1 MTEAGAEI
9 RRRQVLARSKWLDP
23 AQTRGRTP
31 LALAWRQLRKHR
43 VAMIGGVILIVLYLL
58 ALFAD
63 FVGPYS
69 LDWTDRQRFFHPP
82 ILPRFV
88 DAEGRFS
95 LRPFVYETKLADI
108 SLRQYAADT
117 SQRHYVRFFVR
128 AEPYRLFWI
137 LPTNVHLFGVDPP
150 GRIFLMGTDQFGRDL
165 FSRILFG
172 ARVSLIIGVL
182 VVAITIPIGMIY
194 GGIAGYYG
202 GRIDNVMMRLVEVII
217 AFPGFYLLLTL
228 SAVLPQN
235 VGCTTRFYM
244 IVVILS
250 FIGWAG
256 FSRLIRGFV
265 LSLREREFVLAARA
279 MGLDDFRIVTRHLLP
294 NTSSL
299 AIVVATLA
307 IPGAILG
314 ESGLSFLGFGVREP
328 CASWGNLLTAGTNL
342 VNLARSP
349 WLLLPGFFIVMAV
362 VAYNFLGDGM
372 RDAFDPRLR
381 TGSGG

>member
-1 MTEAGAEI
+1 MTEARAAT
-9 RRRQVLARSKWLDP
+9 RSAVLGSTGWQAHALPK
-23 AQTRGRTP
+23 GRTP

-43 VAMIGGVILIVLYLL
+43 IALLGGTILVVLYTL

-63 FVGPYS
+63 FVAPYS
-69 LDWTDRQRFFHPP
+69 LDWADRGRFFHPP
-82 ILPRFV
+82 VLPRFV
-88 DAEGRFS
+88 DAEGQFS
-95 LRPFVYETKLADI
+95 LRPFVYETTLVDPA
-108 SLRQYAADT
+108 LRIYRTETAK
-117 SQRHYVRFFVR
+117 RHYVRMFVR
-128 AEPYRLFWI
+128 GEPYRLLWI
-137 LPTNVHLFGVDPP
+137 LPTNIHLFGVDAPA
-150 GRIFLMGTDQFGRDL
+150 RIFLMGTDQFGRDL

-172 ARVSLIIGVL
+172 GRVSLIIGIL

-194 GGIAGYYG
+194 GGIAGYFG
-202 GRIDNVMMRLVEVII
+202 GRIDNIMMRLVEVII

-228 SAVLPQN
+228 SAVLPTSL
-235 VGCTTRFYM
+235 GCTNRFYM

-265 LSLREREFVLAARA
+265 LSLREREFVLAAKA
-279 MGLDDFRIVTRHLLP
+279 VGLGDLRIILRHVLP

-299 AIVVATLA
+299 AIVVATLS

-314 ESGLSFLGFGVREP
+314 ESGLSFVGFGVREP

-349 WLLLPGFFIVMAV
+349 WLLFPGFFIILAV
-362 VAYNFLGDGM
+362 VAYNFLGDGL
-372 RDAFDPRLR
+372 RDAFDPRQR
-381 TGSGG
+381 TA

>member
-1 MTEAGAEI
+1 M
-9 RRRQVLARSKWLDP
+9 
-23 AQTRGRTP
+23 
-31 LALAWRQLRKHR
+31 ALAWQQLRKHR
-43 VAMIGGVILIVLYLL
+43 VAMVGGTILVILYTL

-63 FVGPYS
+63 FIAPYS
-69 LDWTDRQRFFHPP
+69 LDWSDRGHFYHPP
-82 ILPRFV
+82 IMPRFI
-88 DAEGRFS
+88 DAAGRVS
-95 LRPFVYETKLADI
+95 LRPFVYETTLADPA
-108 SLRQYAADT
+108 LRIYTIDARKQ
-117 SQRHYVRFFVR
+117 HHLRFFVR
-128 AEPYRLFWI
+128 GEPYRLLWI
-137 LPTNVHLFGVDPP
+137 LPSNIHLFGVDPP

-172 ARVSLIIGVL
+172 ARVSLIIGIL
-182 VVAITIPIGMIY
+182 VVGITIPIGMVF

-235 VGCTTRFYM
+235 MGCTTRFYM

-265 LSLREREFVLAARA
+265 LSLKEREFVLAAKA
-279 MGLDDFRIVTRHLLP
+279 MGLDDLRIILRHVLP

-328 CASWGNLLTAGTNL
+328 CASWGNLLSAGANL
-342 VNLARSP
+342 INLGRSP
-349 WLLLPGFFIVMAV
+349 WLLIPGFFIVLAV

>member
-1 MTEAGAEI
+1 M
-9 RRRQVLARSKWLDP
+9 
-23 AQTRGRTP
+23 
-31 LALAWRQLRKHR
+31 ALAWQQLRKHR
-43 VAMIGGVILIVLYLL
+43 VAMVGGAILVVLYTL

-63 FVGPYS
+63 FIAPYS
-69 LDWTDRQRFFHPP
+69 LDWSDRGHFYHPP
-82 ILPRFV
+82 IMPRFI

-95 LRPFVYETKLADI
+95 PRPFVYETTLADPA
-108 SLRQYAADT
+108 LRIYTIDA
-117 SQRHYVRFFVR
+117 RKPHHLRFFVR
-128 AEPYRLFWI
+128 GEAYRLLWI
-137 LPTNVHLFGVDPP
+137 LPSNIHLFGVDPP

-172 ARVSLIIGVL
+172 ARVSLIIGIL
-182 VVAITIPIGMIY
+182 VVGITIPIGMVF

-235 VGCTTRFYM
+235 MGCTTRFYM

-265 LSLREREFVLAARA
+265 LSLKEREFVLAAKA
-279 MGLDDFRIVTRHLLP
+279 MGLDDLRIILRHVLP

-328 CASWGNLLTAGTNL
+328 CASWGNLLSAGANL
-342 VNLARSP
+342 INLGRSP
-349 WLLLPGFFIVMAV
+349 WLLIPGFFIVLAV

-381 TGSGG
+381 TG

>member
-1 MTEAGAEI
+1 MTEARPAV
-9 RRRQVLARSKWLDP
+9 RRRMLNGSKWDTRLL
-23 AQTRGRTP
+23 ARGRTP
-31 LALAWRQLRKHR
+31 MAMAWRQLRKHR
-43 VAMIGGVILIVLYLL
+43 IALVGGSILLALYTL

-63 FVGPYS
+63 FVAPYS
-69 LDWTDRQRFFHPP
+69 LDWSDRQHFYHPP

-95 LRPFVYETKLADI
+95 LRPFVYETKLTDI
-108 SLRQYAADT
+108 ALRTYTPEVAK
-117 SQRHYVRFFVR
+117 RHYVRFLVR
-128 AEPYRLFWI
+128 AEPYQLFWI
-137 LPTNVHLFGVDPP
+137 LPTNVHLFGVDSP
-150 GRIFLMGTDQFGRDL
+150 GRVFLMGTDQFGRDL

-172 ARVSLIIGVL
+172 ARVSLVIGIL
-182 VVAITIPIGMIY
+182 VVLITIPIGLLF

-202 GRIDNVMMRLVEVII
+202 GRVDNILMRVVEVII
-217 AFPGFYLLLTL
+217 AFPAFYLLLTL

-235 VGCTTRFYM
+235 LGCTTRFYM

-250 FIGWAG
+250 FIGWAA
-256 FSRLIRGFV
+256 FSRLVRGFV
-265 LSLREREFVLAARA
+265 LSLREREFVLAAKA
-279 MGLDDFRIVTRHLLP
+279 MGLDDLRIIVRHIVP

-328 CASWGNLLTAGTNL
+328 CASWGNLLSAGTNL
-342 VNLARSP
+342 INLSRSP
-349 WLLLPGFFIVMAV
+349 WLLFPGFFIVLAV
-362 VAYNFLGDGM
+362 VAYNFLGDGV

-381 TGSGG
+381 TG

>member
-1 MTEAGAEI
+1 MTDARTEV
-9 RRRQVLARSKWLDP
+9 RRQLIARSGWE
-23 AQTRGRTP
+23 AAARARGRTP
-31 LALAWRQLRKHR
+31 MALAWQQLRKHR
-43 VAMIGGVILIVLYLL
+43 VAMVGGAILVILYTL

-63 FVGPYS
+63 FIAPYS
-69 LDWTDRQRFFHPP
+69 LDWSDRGHFYHPP
-82 ILPRFV
+82 IMPRFI
-88 DAEGRFS
+88 DAAGHVS
-95 LRPFVYETKLADI
+95 LRPFVYETTLADAA
-108 SLRQYAADT
+108 LRIYT
-117 SQRHYVRFFVR
+117 SDARKQHHLRFFVR
-128 AEPYRLFWI
+128 GEPYRLLWI
-137 LPTNVHLFGVDPP
+137 LPSNIHLFGVDPP

-172 ARVSLIIGVL
+172 ARVSLIIGIL
-182 VVAITIPIGMIY
+182 VVGITIPIGMVF

-235 VGCTTRFYM
+235 MGCTTRFYM

-265 LSLREREFVLAARA
+265 LSLKEREFVLAAKA
-279 MGLDDFRIVTRHLLP
+279 MGLDDLRIILRHVLP

-328 CASWGNLLTAGTNL
+328 CASWGNLLSAGANL
-342 VNLARSP
+342 INLGRSP
-349 WLLLPGFFIVMAV
+349 WLLIPGFFIVLAV

-381 TGSGG
+381 TG